1 LIMKYVIKWFIP
13 YWKKHKLRLFV
24 IVFLGLCVSF
34 LSALSPYYIKK
45 IINGFEKNLS
55 RDYLVR
61 NVWIIFSISI
71 IHYILNIV
79 ATVERAYMNYRI
91 EYEVRKKLFSHILS
105 LDEYIFTKYSQGDIL
120 TRFVDDISEKIAWFS
135 CSGVFR
141 FIQAVFTIIA
151 VLFFMFYTNFKLAVV
166 SILPLPL
173 LLYITT
179 HFKSIISNKFD
190 LLQKSISEIYD
201 FLEISLSGIRVIKAN
216 SKEKNFVKKFDE
228 LNLIQMEKAIDAEKK
243 QVLMRYLFF
252 ATGTL
257 SVMMVYF
264 FGGINAISRGD
275 ITIGDIV
282 SFQVYTFMLI
292 FPVSDVSQFF
302 VSGQRAKTSIKRI
315 DEIFNFKSSL
325 ILPDKPLKLSNSIEK
340 IFLKDLSL
348 KINENYVIKKIN
360 LEIERGKKIAV
371 VGKIGSSKTI
381 LLKTISRLIEFSNG
395 IFTVNSIDV
404 RKIDLNE
411 YYSKIVYI
419 SQEPYIISDTILNN
433 ITLYKSYE
441 KSEIS
446 KVIEICQLEK
456 DISAM
461 PKGLDTIIGNKG
473 MSISGGQRQRISLA
487 RSLLKRPEIIIMD
500 DSTNQMD
507 LNTEKNFWDLFFKE
521 FKDTTLIYVTHRIRS
536 IEKSDFVVVMDRGEI
551 VEMGRH
557 VDLIDR
563 NELYVKI
570 YHQFRMEEDN
580 VNNEGN

>member
-1 LIMKYVIKWFIP
+1 MKYVIKWFIP

-24 IVFLGLCVSF
+24 IVFFGLCVSF

-55 RDYLVR
+55 RDYLIR
-61 NVWIIFSISI
+61 NVWIIFLISI
-71 IHYILNIV
+71 VHYILNVV
-79 ATVERAYMNYRI
+79 ATVNRAYMNYRI

-105 LDEYIFTKYSQGDIL
+105 LDEYVFTKYSQGDIL
-120 TRFVDDISEKIAWFS
+120 TRLVDDISEKIAWFS

-179 HFKSIISNKFD
+179 HFRGIISKKFD

-201 FLEISLSGIRVIKAN
+201 FLEVSLSGIRVIKAN

-228 LNLIQMEKAIDAEKK
+228 LNLIQMEKSIDAEKK

-264 FGGINAISRGD
+264 FGGISAISRGD

-302 VSGQRAKTSIKRI
+302 VSGHRAKTSIKRI
-315 DEIFNFKSSL
+315 DEIFNFKPSL

-340 IFLKDLSL
+340 IVLKDLSL
-348 KINENYVIKKIN
+348 KINENYVLKKIN

-381 LLKTISRLIEFSNG
+381 LLKTISRLIEFSDG
-395 IFTVNSIDV
+395 VFTVNSIDV
-404 RKIDLNE
+404 RKIDLYD

-521 FKDTTLIYVTHRIRS
+521 FKDITLIYVTHRIKS

-557 VDLIDR
+557 VDLINR

-580 VNNEGN
+580 GK

>member
-1 LIMKYVIKWFIP
+1 MKYVIKWFIP
-13 YWKKHKLRLFV
+13 YWRKHKLRLFV
-24 IVFLGLCVSF
+24 IIFLGLCVSF

-55 RDYLVR
+55 RDYLIR

-71 IHYILNIV
+71 IHYILNVV
-79 ATVERAYMNYRI
+79 ATVKRAYMNYRI

-120 TRFVDDISEKIAWFS
+120 TRLVDDISEKIAWFS

-141 FIQAVFTIIA
+141 FIQAVFTIVA

-179 HFKSIISNKFD
+179 HFRSIISKKFD

-201 FLEISLSGIRVIKAN
+201 FLEVSLSGIRVIKAN

-228 LNLIQMEKAIDAEKK
+228 LNLVQMEKSIDAEKK

-252 ATGTL
+252 AIATL
-257 SVMMVYF
+257 SVIMVYF
-264 FGGINAISRGD
+264 FGGISAISRGD

-302 VSGQRAKTSIKRI
+302 VSGHRAKTSIKRI
-315 DEIFNFKSSL
+315 DEIFNFKPSL
-325 ILPDKPLKLSNSIEK
+325 ILPHKPLKLTSNIEK
-340 IFLKDLSL
+340 IVLKGLSL
-348 KINENYVIKKIN
+348 KINENYVLKKIN
-360 LEIERGKKIAV
+360 LEIEKGKKIAV

-381 LLKTISRLIEFSNG
+381 LLKTISRLIEFTDG

-404 RKIDLNE
+404 RNIDLDD

-456 DISAM
+456 DISLM

-521 FKDTTLIYVTHRIRS
+521 FKDITLIYVTHRIRS

-557 VDLIDR
+557 VDLINR

-580 VNNEGN
+580 ENK

>member
-1 LIMKYVIKWFIP
+1 MKYVIKWFIP
-13 YWKKHKLRLFV
+13 YWRKHKVRLFV

-120 TRFVDDISEKIAWFS
+120 TRLVDDISEKIAWFS

-179 HFKSIISNKFD
+179 YFRSVISKKFD

-252 ATGTL
+252 AIGTL

-264 FGGINAISRGD
+264 FGGISAISRGD
-275 ITIGDIV
+275 ITVGDIV

-315 DEIFNFKSSL
+315 DEIFNFKPSL
-325 ILPDKPLKLSNSIEK
+325 ILPNKSLKLSNSIEK
-340 IFLKDLSL
+340 IVLKDLSL
-348 KINENYVIKKIN
+348 KIDENYVLKKIN

-381 LLKTISRLIEFSNG
+381 LLKTISRLIEFSDG

-404 RKIDLNE
+404 RKIDLDD

-433 ITLYKSYE
+433 ITLYKNYE
-441 KSEIS
+441 KSEIA

-521 FKDTTLIYVTHRIRS
+521 FKDITLIYVTHRIRS

-580 VNNEGN
+580 EK

>member
-1 LIMKYVIKWFIP
+1 MKYVIKWFIP

-257 SVMMVYF
+257 SVMMV
-264 FGGINAISRGD
+264 NAISRGD

>member
-1 LIMKYVIKWFIP
+1 MKYVIKWFIP

-24 IVFLGLCVSF
+24 IIFLGLCVSF

-55 RDYLVR
+55 RDYLIR

-71 IHYILNIV
+71 IHYILNVV

-120 TRFVDDISEKIAWFS
+120 TRLVDDISEKIAWFS

-179 HFKSIISNKFD
+179 HFRSIISKKFE
-190 LLQKSISEIYD
+190 LLQKSISEIYN

-228 LNLIQMEKAIDAEKK
+228 LNLVQMEKSIDAEKK

-252 ATGTL
+252 AIATL
-257 SVMMVYF
+257 SVIMVYF
-264 FGGINAISRGD
+264 FGGISAISRGD

-302 VSGQRAKTSIKRI
+302 VSGHRAKTSIKRI
-315 DEIFNFKSSL
+315 DEIFNFKPSL
-325 ILPDKPLKLSNSIEK
+325 ILPNKPLKLSNSIEK
-340 IFLKDLSL
+340 IVLKDLSL
-348 KINENYVIKKIN
+348 KINENYVLKKIN

-381 LLKTISRLIEFSNG
+381 LLKTISRLIEFTDG
-395 IFTVNSIDV
+395 VFTVNSIDV
-404 RKIDLNE
+404 RNIDLDD

-456 DISAM
+456 DISTM

-521 FKDTTLIYVTHRIRS
+521 FKDITLIYVTHRIRS

-580 VNNEGN
+580 GNK

>member
-1 LIMKYVIKWFIP
+1 MKYVIKWFIP

-71 IHYILNIV
+71 IHYILNVV

-120 TRFVDDISEKIAWFS
+120 TRLVDDISEKIAWFS

-179 HFKSIISNKFD
+179 HFRSIISKKFE

-201 FLEISLSGIRVIKAN
+201 FLEVSLSGIRVIKAN

-228 LNLIQMEKAIDAEKK
+228 LNLIQMEKSIDAEKK

-257 SVMMVYF
+257 SVIMVYF
-264 FGGINAISRGD
+264 FGGISAISGGD

-315 DEIFNFKSSL
+315 DEIFNFKPSL
-325 ILPDKPLKLSNSIEK
+325 ILPNKPLKLSNSIEK
-340 IFLKDLSL
+340 IVLKDLSL
-348 KINENYVIKKIN
+348 KINENYVLKKIN

-381 LLKTISRLIEFSNG
+381 LLKTISRLIEFSDG

-404 RKIDLNE
+404 RNIDLDD

-446 KVIEICQLEK
+446 KVIKICQLEK
-456 DISAM
+456 DISTM

-521 FKDTTLIYVTHRIRS
+521 FKDITLIYVTHRIRS

-580 VNNEGN
+580 GNK

>member
-1 LIMKYVIKWFIP
+1 MKYVIKWFIP
-13 YWKKHKLRLFV
+13 YWRKHKLRLFV

-55 RDYLVR
+55 RDYLIR

-120 TRFVDDISEKIAWFS
+120 TRLVDDISEKIAWFS

-151 VLFFMFYTNFKLAVV
+151 VLSFMFYTNFKLAVV

-179 HFKSIISNKFD
+179 HFRSIISKKFD
-190 LLQKSISEIYD
+190 LLQKSISEIYN

-228 LNLIQMEKAIDAEKK
+228 FNLIQMEKAIDAEKK

-264 FGGINAISRGD
+264 FGGISAISRGD

-315 DEIFNFKSSL
+315 DEIFNFKPSL
-325 ILPDKPLKLSNSIEK
+325 ILPNKPLKLSNSIEK
-340 IFLKDLSL
+340 IVLKDLSL
-348 KINENYVIKKIN
+348 KINENYVLKKIN

-381 LLKTISRLIEFSNG
+381 LLKTISRLIEFSDG
-395 IFTVNSIDV
+395 VFTVNSIDV

-419 SQEPYIISDTILNN
+419 SQEPYIISDTIFNN

-521 FKDTTLIYVTHRIRS
+521 FKDITLIYVTHRIRS

-580 VNNEGN
+580 GK

>member
-1 LIMKYVIKWFIP
+1 MKYVIKWFIP

-45 IINGFEKNLS
+45 VINGFEKNLS

-105 LDEYIFTKYSQGDIL
+105 LDEYIFTKYSQGDVL
-120 TRFVDDISEKIAWFS
+120 TRLVDDISEKIAWFS

-179 HFKSIISNKFD
+179 HFRSIISKKFD

-264 FGGINAISRGD
+264 FGGISAISRGD

-282 SFQVYTFMLI
+282 SFQLYTFMLI
-292 FPVSDVSQFF
+292 FPISDVSQFF

-315 DEIFNFKSSL
+315 DEIFNFKPSL
-325 ILPDKPLKLSNSIEK
+325 ILPNKPLKLSNSIEK
-340 IFLKDLSL
+340 IVLKDLSL
-348 KINENYVIKKIN
+348 KINENYVLKKIN

-371 VGKIGSSKTI
+371 VGKIGSSKTV

-404 RKIDLNE
+404 RKIDLDE

-441 KSEIS
+441 KSEIA

-487 RSLLKRPEIIIMD
+487 RSLLKRSEIIIMD

-580 VNNEGN
+580 GNK

>member
-1 LIMKYVIKWFIP
+1 MKYVIKWFIP

-120 TRFVDDISEKIAWFS
+120 ARFVDDISEKIAWFS

>member
-1 LIMKYVIKWFIP
+1 MKYVIKWFIP

-557 VDLIDR
+557 VDLINR

-570 YHQFRMEEDN
+570 YNQFRMEEDN
-580 VNNEGN
+580 ENK

>member
-1 LIMKYVIKWFIP
+1 MKYVIKWFIP

-71 IHYILNIV
+71 IHYILNVV

-120 TRFVDDISEKIAWFS
+120 TRLVDDISEKIAWFS

-179 HFKSIISNKFD
+179 HFRSIISKKFE

-201 FLEISLSGIRVIKAN
+201 FLEVSLSGIRVIKAN

-228 LNLIQMEKAIDAEKK
+228 LNLIQMEKSIDAEKK

-257 SVMMVYF
+257 SVIMVYF
-264 FGGINAISRGD
+264 FGGISAISGGD

-302 VSGQRAKTSIKRI
+302 VSGHRAKTSIKRI
-315 DEIFNFKSSL
+315 DEIFNFKPSL
-325 ILPDKPLKLSNSIEK
+325 ILPNKPLKLSNSIEK
-340 IFLKDLSL
+340 IVLKDLSL
-348 KINENYVIKKIN
+348 KINENYVLKKIN

-371 VGKIGSSKTI
+371 VGKIGSSKTM
-381 LLKTISRLIEFSNG
+381 LLKTISRLIEFTDG

-404 RKIDLNE
+404 RNIDLDD

-446 KVIEICQLEK
+446 KVIKICQLEK
-456 DISAM
+456 DISTM

-521 FKDTTLIYVTHRIRS
+521 FKDITLIYVTHRIRS

-580 VNNEGN
+580 GNK

>member
-1 LIMKYVIKWFIP
+1 MKYVIKWFIP

-24 IVFLGLCVSF
+24 IIFLGLCVSF

-55 RDYLVR
+55 RDYLIR

-71 IHYILNIV
+71 IHYILNVV

-120 TRFVDDISEKIAWFS
+120 TRLVDDISEKIAWFS

-179 HFKSIISNKFD
+179 HFRSIISKKFE
-190 LLQKSISEIYD
+190 LLQKSISEIYN

-228 LNLIQMEKAIDAEKK
+228 LNLVQMEKSIDAEKK

-252 ATGTL
+252 AIATL
-257 SVMMVYF
+257 SVIMVYF
-264 FGGINAISRGD
+264 FGGISAISRGD

-302 VSGQRAKTSIKRI
+302 VSGHRAKTSIKRI
-315 DEIFNFKSSL
+315 DEIFNFKPSL
-325 ILPDKPLKLSNSIEK
+325 ILPNKPLKLSNSIEK
-340 IFLKDLSL
+340 IVLKDLSL
-348 KINENYVIKKIN
+348 KINENYVLKKIN

-381 LLKTISRLIEFSNG
+381 LLKTISRLIEFTDG

-404 RKIDLNE
+404 RNIDLDD

-456 DISAM
+456 DISTM

-521 FKDTTLIYVTHRIRS
+521 FKDITLIYVTHRIRS

-580 VNNEGN
+580 GNK

>member
-1 LIMKYVIKWFIP
+1 MKYVIKWFIP